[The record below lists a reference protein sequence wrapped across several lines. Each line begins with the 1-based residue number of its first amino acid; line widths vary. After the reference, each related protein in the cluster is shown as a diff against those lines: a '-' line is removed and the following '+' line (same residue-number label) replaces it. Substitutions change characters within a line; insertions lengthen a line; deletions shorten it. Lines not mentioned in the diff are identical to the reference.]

1 MEQLER
7 LFLQNQQVITDLQQR
22 LEEAQAA
29 AQTARVG
36 AGTATS
42 SFIDTRVLGK
52 PESFEGN
59 EAKWPDWS
67 VVVRA
72 YMSLVNT
79 RLGTLLPAAELEAN
93 VEALNNE
100 RLAEPLDVQASIQAY
115 YILLML
121 CKGTPLNI
129 LINSGHEQG
138 LRGWRA

>member
-1 MEQLER
+1 MEECIQQFENLY
-7 LFLQNQQVITDLQQR
+7 LQNQNVIQDLERR
-22 LEEAQAA
+22 LQEAQEVRPGGITNASN
-29 AQTARVG
+29 TN
-36 AGTATS
+36 
-42 SFIDTRVLGK
+42 FIDTRVLGK
-52 PESFEGN
+52 PQSFEGN

-79 RLGTLLPAAELEAN
+79 QLGTLLPAAELEAN
-93 VEALNNE
+93 VDALNNE

-129 LINSGHEQG
+129 LINSGH
-138 LRGWRA
+138 